1 MGLFAYLRYRL
12 GKRAEF
18 RQREVLC
25 AHPGGLHRLAYTEWG
40 DPHNPR
46 VLLCVHGLL
55 RTGRDFDRL
64 AAALDDDYRVI
75 CPDVAG
81 RGNSDWLPEAPLYAL
96 PQYANDLVTLIAR
109 LDVPQVDW
117 LGTSMGGLIGMTLA
131 AQANS
136 PIRRMVINDVGPFIA
151 QAGLQRI
158 ADYVGKDP
166 VFEDL
171 PALESYLRFVL
182 MGFGTISDECWR
194 HMAEHSARPLPDG
207 RFRLAYDPAI
217 GEAFKTAPVADVDL
231 WALWDRVRCP
241 VLVLRGADSDL
252 LSAETAE
259 RMAARGPGASGLVR
273 VVEFPNTGH
282 APSLMTEEQISIVRN
297 FLAEG

>member
-12 GKRAEF
+12 GKRTEF

-81 RGNSDWLPEAPLYAL
+81 RGKSDWLPEAPLYAL

-117 LGTSMGGLIGMTLA
+117 LGTSMGGLIGMVVA
-131 AQANS
+131 ACERA
-136 PIRRMVINDVGPFIA
+136 PIRRLILNDVGPLISRES
-151 QAGLQRI
+151 LQRI
-158 ADYVGKDP
+158 ADYAGK
-166 VFEDL
+166 
-171 PALESYLRFVL
+171 
-182 MGFGTISDECWR
+182 
-194 HMAEHSARPLPDG
+194 LPDFATLDEAIAYIRQIYAPFGQLDDAAWRLLTESSMKQRSDG
-207 RFRLAYDPAI
+207 RWQPGYDPKIA
-217 GEAFKTAPVADVDL
+217 EPFKAALLLPDVDL
-231 WALWDRVRCP
+231 WPIYERITAET
-241 VLVLRGADSDL
+241 LVLRGESSDVL
-252 LSAETAE
+252 PRKVWQQMGE
-259 RMAARGPGASGLVR
+259 RGPKAALLEVPGV
-273 VVEFPNTGH
+273 GH
-282 APSLMTEEQISIVRN
+282 APSFLDTAQIALVRD
-297 FLAEG
+297 FLLRG